1 MVKKHIHGLWAA
13 SFRTGFAQ
21 IRCSKSHKDMLM
33 ITLYGVARSRASRPL
48 WLFSEI
54 GMNYAHVPVIQAY
67 RLKDA
72 HAADAPLNTAMAD
85 YLAVNPQGQIPCL
98 TDGPLTLTE
107 SMAITLYV
115 AAIYGGDLGPQG
127 AGEAALMAQW
137 ALHATS
143 AVETPAVEIMLTQT
157 NGGGDTPEGQGA
169 IAVAAE
175 RLRRPFARLEAHLA
189 THRYLVGG
197 RFTVADI
204 NTAECV
210 RYAQGHAALMA
221 EFPVLS
227 AWLATLQARPAFQA
241 MWAMRLAEPA

>member
-1 MVKKHIHGLWAA
+1 
-13 SFRTGFAQ
+13 
-21 IRCSKSHKDMLM
+21 M

-48 WLFSEI
+48 WLLHEI
-54 GMNYAHVPVIQAY
+54 GADYAHVPVIQAY

-72 HAADAPLNTAMAD
+72 HAADAPLNTGSPD

-98 TDGPLTLTE
+98 TDGHVTLTE
-107 SMAITLYV
+107 SMAITLYL
-115 AAIYGGDLGPQG
+115 AATSGGDLGPRD

-137 ALHATS
+137 ALHAVS
-143 AVETPAVEIMLTQT
+143 AVETPALEIMLTQT
-157 NGGGDTPEGQGA
+157 NGGGNTPEGQGA
-169 IAVAAE
+169 IAIAAE
-175 RLRRPFARLEAHLA
+175 RLRRPLARLEAHLA
-189 THRYLVGG
+189 QHRYLVGG

-210 RYAQGHAALMA
+210 RYAQAHVGLMA

-227 AWLATLQARPAFQA
+227 AWLTGLQARPAFQA